1 MTVKEIT
8 GVRELTAQ
16 ECVEING
23 GGGLGTLFRVVWK
36 YGKKA
41 YKEFSNWCV
50 VEYFTLLFS

>member
-16 ECVEING
+16 ECVEIN

-50 VEYFTLLFS
+50 VEYFTSLFS